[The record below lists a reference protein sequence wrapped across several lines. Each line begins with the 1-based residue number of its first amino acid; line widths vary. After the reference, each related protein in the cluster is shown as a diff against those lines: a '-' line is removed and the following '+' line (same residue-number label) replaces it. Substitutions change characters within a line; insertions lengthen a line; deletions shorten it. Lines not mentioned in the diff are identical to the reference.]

1 MRFTPL
7 GKLVVLIL
15 AMGAALGV
23 WRYWSKLA
31 PSAAVKSSAVVSK
44 IQLPAQNGQA
54 APGSSQGSSVPHL
67 TADVAGGCSDKPEV
81 RLLGYAWNA
90 QMGLHVANGGA
101 RAAQGSVMCRH
112 GVNLRFAR
120 QDDNGKLQ
128 EALVAFATELSQG
141 NKNPTKGAH
150 FMTMMGDGSAAFL
163 AGLNKALARLG
174 PEYQA
179 KIVDAIGYSRGEDK
193 LMGPPDWKADPN
205 TSKGGLVA
213 GVLRDG
219 DWNIAQKWLGD
230 NGLKTNPD
238 EKTYDPDA
246 LNWVAANDYLDAA
259 EKYIA
264 GYSETRPVVRNGQPT
279 GETKQVA
286 VNGVVTWTPGDV
298 NIATKKGGLVSIIS
312 TREYSSQMPCVV
324 IGIDKWMKQNRSTVE
339 NMIAAIAEGGDLVK
353 SSPAALHKGAQVSA
367 AVYNEPGAGPDYWE
381 KYFTGVTT
389 TDKQGL
395 TVELGGSSVNNLAD
409 SLLSFGLAPNSAN
422 LVAATYSVF
431 GDLVKSQYPELVP
444 SFPTPD
450 SIIDTSYLKGAA
462 KRAQISS
469 STVAQ
474 AAPKYKPQRVA
485 QGSTSGNGG
494 GSNGGSNGAR
504 IVSRRAVNITF
515 NPNSA
520 AFTPQSRA
528 LLESISRD
536 LLVAGGTVIEI
547 HGHTDNQG
555 HNPKKSWQLS
565 RERALSVEH
574 WLERRAP
581 VNFPAGRIQAYWH
594 GEEQPLVRADN
605 PAAWARNRRVEIV
618 LRSAA

>member
-15 AMGAALGV
+15 VAGAALGV
-23 WRYWSKLA
+23 WRFWSRLA
-31 PSAAVKSSAVVSK
+31 PAAATRTAAVPTK
-44 IQLPAQNGQA
+44 IQLPGA
-54 APGSSQGSSVPHL
+54 GSSSVPNASGGSSVPRL
-67 TADVAGGCSDKPEV
+67 STVSDVAGGCTDKPEV

-90 QMGLHVANGGA
+90 QMGMHVANGGP
-101 RAAQGSVMCRH
+101 RAVGGSIMCRH

-141 NKNPTKGAH
+141 KKNPTKGAH

-163 AGLNKALARLG
+163 AGLNKTLARLG

-193 LMGPPDWKADPN
+193 FMGPADWKADPS

-219 DWNIAQKWLGD
+219 DWNIALKWLGD

-259 EKYIA
+259 EKYIQ
-264 GYSETRPVVRNGQPT
+264 GYSETRPVVRDGRPT

-298 NIATKKGGLVSIIS
+298 NIAQKKGGLVSIIS

-324 IGIDKWMKQNRSTVE
+324 IGIDKWMKQNRGTVQ
-339 NMIAAIAEGGDLVK
+339 NMIAAIGEGGDLVK
-353 SSPAALHKGAQVSA
+353 SSPAALRKGAAVSA
-367 AVYNEPGAGPDYWE
+367 AVYAEPGAGADYWE
-381 KYFTGVTT
+381 KYFKGVTT
-389 TDKQGL
+389 TDKQNL

-409 SLLSFGLAPNSAN
+409 SLFSFGMAANSEN

-431 GDLVKSQYPELVP
+431 GDLVKSQYPDLVP
-444 SFPTPD
+444 SYYPAA
-450 SIIDTSYLKGAA
+450 SVIDTSYLQGAA
-462 KRAQISS
+462 SS
-469 STVAQ
+469 VRLPPSVVAQ
-474 AAPKYKPQRVA
+474 SAPRYNAPRRA
-485 QGSTSGNGG
+485 DNGSG
-494 GSNGGSNGAR
+494 GSNKGPR

-520 AFTPQSRA
+520 SFTPQSKA
-528 LLESISRD
+528 LMENISRD
-536 LLVAGGTVIEI
+536 LLVAGGTTIEI

-555 HNPKKSWQLS
+555 NNPKKSWELS
-565 RERALSVEH
+565 KQRALSVEH

-581 VNFPAGRIQAYWH
+581 ANFPQGRIQAYWH
-594 GEEQPLVRADN
+594 GEEQPLVKQN
-605 PAAWARNRRVEIV
+605 TPAAWAKNRRVEIV